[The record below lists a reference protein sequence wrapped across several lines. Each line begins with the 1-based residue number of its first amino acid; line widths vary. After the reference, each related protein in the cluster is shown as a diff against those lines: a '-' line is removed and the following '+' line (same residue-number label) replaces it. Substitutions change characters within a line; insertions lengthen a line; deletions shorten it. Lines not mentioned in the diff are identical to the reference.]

1 MGHNIFSG
9 IPKVVPAVDP
19 PAPPVAEDIDESE
32 DEYAEPGAGVA
43 ADGADDADD
52 ADDNAVGV
60 DLDEGHPDL
69 ELPDTASLSG
79 VSLKRSEE
87 EGMAKPASAPEV
99 PRPVE
104 QLPPANLKEYWS
116 RLRRGRRWPKK
127 SDMDVKQIRL
137 HWPNTVLMRC
147 ATDTLGWGFES
158 LYSEVVRGGGQS
170 FDTGEIEFTDPMVM
184 EWLLSIGRNAQD
196 NGTPVE
202 DADTFPT
209 AKGERRYKATAV
221 PVGDDETTVNYVL
234 CHVERQQ
241 STG

>member
-9 IPKVVPAVDP
+9 IPKVVPAGDP
-19 PAPPVAEDIDESE
+19 PAPPAADDNDESE
-32 DEYAEPGAGVA
+32 EEYAEPDAGVA
-43 ADGADDADD
+43 ADDADYADDDGD
-52 ADDNAVGV
+52 REGQ
-60 DLDEGHPDL
+60 DEGHPDL

-79 VSLKRSEE
+79 ISLKRSEE
-87 EGMAKPASAPEV
+87 EGMAKPAAAPEV

-170 FDTGEIEFTDPMVM
+170 FDSGEIEFTDPMVM
-184 EWLLSIGRNAQD
+184 EWLLSIGRNAQG

-202 DADTFPT
+202 DIDTFPT

-234 CHVERQQ
+234 CHVQRL
-241 STG
+241 